1 MTRDQSRLLDAVA
14 TTRAAADRLR
24 DSLRRDG
31 AELEAAI
38 ALSPQGEP
46 GALREVD
53 AFVQRYQ
60 QVVEHVTHRLFGAI
74 YRAEEFGDRPPPLT
88 RLFKYLDGIS
98 ALDTTEQWRV
108 YLEIRNRLVHE
119 YPLDAVDR
127 AQALREAAAASHAIL
142 TDVDILFAYIGRRKL
157 LETSDDH

>member
-14 TTRAAADRLR
+14 TTRAAAERLR
-24 DSLRRDG
+24 DSLRMDG
-31 AELEAAI
+31 AELAAAI

-53 AFVQRYQ
+53 AFVHRYQ
-60 QVVEHVTHRLFGAI
+60 QAVEHVTHRLFGAI
-74 YRAEEFGDRPPPLT
+74 YRAEELGNRPPPLT
-88 RLFKYLDGIS
+88 GLFAFIESVGVLNTAQPWK
-98 ALDTTEQWRV
+98 V

-119 YPLDAVDR
+119 YPLDAVER
-127 AQALREAAAASHAIL
+127 AQELKGAAEASHAIL
-142 TDVDILFAYIGRRKL
+142 ADIDILFAYIGRRKL

>member
-1 MTRDQSRLLDAVA
+1 MTRDQSRLLDAIA
-14 TTRAAADRLR
+14 TTRAAAERLR
-24 DSLRRDG
+24 DSLRMGG
-31 AELEAAI
+31 AELAAAI
-38 ALSPQGEP
+38 SLSPQDEP

-74 YRAEEFGDRPPPLT
+74 YRAEELGDRPPPLT
-88 RLFKYLDGIS
+88 RLFRYLESIA
-98 ALDTTEQWRV
+98 ALDATEPWRV

-119 YPLDAVDR
+119 YPLDPADR
-127 AQALREAAAASHAIL
+127 AQALTDAAEASIAIL
-142 TDVDILFAYIGRRKL
+142 TDIDILFAYIGRRKL